1 MSVTVTTAPATPK
14 PSHPR
19 IVKRAR
25 AGRLDAN
32 GAARVTV
39 DGVEYAVD
47 GVIPGET
54 VEFEARKKR
63 RGKYRGALTRVVEA
77 SPSRVP
83 PRCEYF
89 GVCGGC
95 ALQHLD
101 VDAQAA
107 LKEAELFARLQ
118 AAGVDVGDGDGDGTL
133 HRHTRSPH
141 HRHPRSL
148 LSGGGDGAGD
158 DVDDGAGI
166 DVGDGAG
173 DGDGDNDGDG
183 AGDGNAAGE
192 VTRLPAAHG
201 AVWNYRRKARLGAR
215 FVPKKGGLLV
225 GFRERGGGFITALQ
239 SCAVLDARLSRLL
252 PALRDALGDL
262 SIRESIPQVEVA
274 AGDDQVALVLRH
286 LQPLSAADAS
296 ALKAFAATHGVQ
308 FYLQPGGIDSVA
320 LLWPE
325 APAETLFYR
334 LREYDLRM
342 QFAPTDFVQINARAN
357 DAMLKTALG
366 LLQPAPGDSVLDLFC
381 GIGNFT
387 LPIARA
393 GASVL
398 GVEGDA
404 GLVRRARQNA
414 ELNGIKNAEFA
425 QMDLHFPPP
434 PSPTQSPSPATS
446 PGTPSPPSPTYSP
459 SQSQLPSP
467 LAGRRFDKIL
477 LDPPRSG
484 AQAAIRELIPA
495 AGPRVIVY
503 ISCNP
508 VTLARDAAA
517 LTAAGYT
524 PTHAGVIDMFA
535 HTAQVE
541 SIARFER

>member
-1 MSVTVTTAPATPK
+1 
-14 PSHPR
+14 
-19 IVKRAR
+19 
-25 AGRLDAN
+25 
-32 GAARVTV
+32 
-39 DGVEYAVD
+39 
-47 GVIPGET
+47 
-54 VEFEARKKR
+54 
-63 RGKYRGALTRVVEA
+63 
-77 SPSRVP
+77 
-83 PRCEYF
+83 
-89 GVCGGC
+89 
-95 ALQHLD
+95 
-101 VDAQAA
+101 
-107 LKEAELFARLQ
+107 
-118 AAGVDVGDGDGDGTL
+118 
-133 HRHTRSPH
+133 
-141 HRHPRSL
+141 
-148 LSGGGDGAGD
+148 
-158 DVDDGAGI
+158 
-166 DVGDGAG
+166 
-173 DGDGDNDGDG
+173 
-183 AGDGNAAGE
+183 
-192 VTRLPAAHG
+192 LPAAHG

-252 PALRDALGDL
+252 PALRDALGGL

-274 AGDDQVALVLRH
+274 AGDNQVALVLRH

-296 ALKAFAATHGVQ
+296 VLKAFAATHGVH

-325 APAETLFYR
+325 APAEALFYR
-334 LREYDLRM
+334 LREYDLRL

-393 GASVL
+393 GATVL

-434 PSPTQSPSPATS
+434 PSATQSPSPSPSPATS

-459 SQSQLPSP
+459 SPTRSPSPSQLPSP

-517 LTAAGYT
+517 LTAAGYA